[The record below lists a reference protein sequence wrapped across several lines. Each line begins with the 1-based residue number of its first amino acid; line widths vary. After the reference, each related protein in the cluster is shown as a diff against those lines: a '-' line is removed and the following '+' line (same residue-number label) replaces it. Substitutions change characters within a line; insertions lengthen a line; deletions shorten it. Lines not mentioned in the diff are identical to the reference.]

1 MKIIKVKNYE
11 EMSKRAAFIIA
22 SQVSIKEDSVL
33 GLATGSTPIGT
44 YKQIINIYNDKL
56 IDFKNITTYNL
67 DEYYDLSEENEQ
79 SYRCF
84 MNQNLFN
91 HINIDKKNTFV
102 PNGKAENPEKEC
114 KRYDSLVEKSGNI
127 DLQILGIGSN
137 AHIGFNEPDDKF
149 AKGTHLVDLKQE
161 TIDANARFFKSKEEV
176 PKKAISMGM
185 KNIMA
190 AKKVILLASGE
201 NKAQAIKS
209 TIEGPIN
216 PLVPASILQ
225 LHPDVTFIL
234 DEEAASRLDK

>member
-216 PLVPASILQ
+216 PSVPASILQ

>member
-216 PLVPASILQ
+216 PSVPASILQ

-234 DEEAASRLDK
+234 DEDAASRLNK

>member
-1 MKIIKVKNYE
+1 MNIIKVKNYD
-11 EMSKRAAFIIA
+11 EMSKRAAFIVA

-216 PLVPASILQ
+216 PSVPASILQ

-234 DEEAASRLDK
+234 DEDAASRLNK